1 MKLSMI
7 PLALLVG
14 AMALVAAPA
23 ANAGDCGGGYHAK
36 AATPSKDIVDT
47 AIGAGSFNTLVKA
60 VQAAGLVDT
69 LKGEGPFTVFAPTDE
84 AFAALPAATL
94 NALLADKAAL
104 ADVLTYHVVAG
115 RVPASAAMNLDWAPM
130 VQGQSAR
137 VETRDGSVYVD
148 GARVVKADIETSNG
162 IIHVIDAVILPRKD
176 IVDTAVAAGSFN
188 TLVTAVKA
196 ADLVDTLKGKGPFTV
211 FAPADSA
218 FAKLP
223 EGTIPSLLANKAK
236 LQGVLTYHVIPGR
249 VLSTDLKPGTS
260 LQVATANGAKLSI
273 EVDRQGN
280 VTVDGAKVVS
290 ADILAG
296 NGVIHVIDS
305 VVLPPQS

>member
-14 AMALVAAPA
+14 ALALVSAPV
-23 ANAGDCGGGYHAK
+23 ANAGDCGGGHHAK
-36 AATPSKDIVDT
+36 AAASSKDIVDT

-69 LKGEGPFTVFAPTDE
+69 LKGEGPFTVFAPTDA

-94 NALLADKAAL
+94 NGLLADKAAL
-104 ADVLTYHVVAG
+104 AQVLTYHVVAG
-115 RVPASAAMNLDWAPM
+115 RVPASAAMSLDWAPM

-137 VETRDGSVYVD
+137 VETRDGSVYID
-148 GARVVKADIETSNG
+148 GAKVIKADIETSNG
-162 IIHVIDAVILPRKD
+162 IIHVIDTVILPRKD

-211 FAPADSA
+211 FAPADAA

-223 EGTIPSLLANKAK
+223 EGTIPSLLANKSQ
-236 LQGVLTYHVIPGR
+236 LQAVLTYHVIPGR

-260 LQVATANGAKLSI
+260 MDVATANGANLSI
-273 EVDRQGN
+273 KVDRQGN
-280 VTVDGAKVVS
+280 VTVNGAKVVS